1 MTARVEADPGAGAG
15 GVTLRLRVPGG
26 EDVEAWLERRGTLPL
41 PPYIR
46 RERDDRH
53 AAADRQ
59 RYQTVYAR
67 ETGSAAAPTAGLHLS
82 RALLRRLAVI
92 GVRTA
97 AVTLHVGPGTFQPIR
112 TAHLSRH
119 RMHEEWCRL
128 TPQTADALRRTRSA
142 GGRIVAV
149 GTTVV
154 RTLEARW
161 GPEGPR
167 PGEGMVDLFLRPGWR
182 FRAVDVLLTNF
193 HLPRS
198 SLLVLVSAFAG
209 RERVLDAYRR
219 AVDAG
224 YRFYSYGD
232 AMWVE

>member
-1 MTARVEADPGAGAG
+1 VEEAPDPGSGE
-15 GVTLRLRVPGG
+15 VTLRLRVPGG
-26 EDVEAWLERRGTLPL
+26 EDVDAWLERRGTLPL

-46 RERDDRH
+46 RQPGDPR
-53 AAADRQ
+53 AASDRQ

-67 ETGSAAAPTAGLHLS
+67 ELGSAAAPTAGLHLS
-82 RALLRRLAVI
+82 RPLLRRLAVA

-97 AVTLHVGPGTFQPIR
+97 TVTLHVGPGTFQPIR
-112 TAHLSRH
+112 STHLSAH
-119 RMHEEWCRL
+119 RMHAEWCRL
-128 TPQTADALRRTRSA
+128 SPQAAEALRRTRSA

-209 RERVLDAYRR
+209 RERVLDAYRA

-232 AMWVE
+232 AMWIE